1 LPTII
6 KKSIVK
12 QRKYT
17 ITMPFKKRKDDLVFA
32 VGENSKHEHK
42 KKRMGVQQGLLQSHF
57 NLLWCDLYGMM
68 NTLSVSIPSRIR
80 KKREIVLVP
89 HQHPYGN
96 MASSPAGLRIGE
108 RSSSG
113 RR

>member
-42 KKRMGVQQGLLQSHF
+42 KKRMGVQQGLLQSFQSALVRLIWDDEYTKCLHS
-57 NLLWCDLYGMM
+57 
-68 NTLSVSIPSRIR
+68 LS
-80 KKREIVLVP
+80 
-89 HQHPYGN
+89 HP
-96 MASSPAGLRIGE
+96 
-108 RSSSG
+108 
-113 RR
+113 